1 MVLATREDAQFLSDA
16 VQGDGD
22 PLSVLQEF
30 ERSPRPTLE
39 ELKPFEYE
47 ILSDLTTSMIYI
59 VGDKVLLKLEE
70 KMNSDEARPYAKPLE
85 NFYNRITDLVSEMQQ
100 RRVVRKATI
109 DRRDEIVV
117 VHDKVWN
124 SFYKNLRSPSGS
136 ISKGLDKMKK
146 AWASHKVD
154 EVADEWFDGVDDAF
168 VAYVNC
174 FAMSSTRRT

>member
-85 NFYNRITDLVSEMQQ
+85 NVYNRITDLVSEMQQ

-124 SFYKNLRSPSGS
+124 SFYKNLRS
-136 ISKGLDKMKK
+136 
-146 AWASHKVD
+146 A
-154 EVADEWFDGVDDAF
+154 
-168 VAYVNC
+168 
-174 FAMSSTRRT
+174 

>member
-1 MVLATREDAQFLSDA
+1 MVLATREEAQYLSEA

-85 NFYNRITDLVSEMQQ
+85 NVYNRITDLVSEMQQ

-109 DRRDEIVV
+109 RVGDICGHFSAPIETVIQWYPRR
-117 VHDKVWN
+117 
-124 SFYKNLRSPSGS
+124 
-136 ISKGLDKMKK
+136 
-146 AWASHKVD
+146 
-154 EVADEWFDGVDDAF
+154 
-168 VAYVNC
+168 
-174 FAMSSTRRT
+174 RRL

>member
-47 ILSDLTTSMIYI
+47 ILSDLTTSMMYI
-59 VGDKVLLKLEE
+59 VGHKVLLKLEE
-70 KMNSDEARPYAKPLE
+70 KMNSDEARPYTKPLE

-117 VHDKVWN
+117 VHDKVYN

-136 ISKGLDKMKK
+136 ISKGE
-146 AWASHKVD
+146 AARVRGH
-154 EVADEWFDGVDDAF
+154 
-168 VAYVNC
+168 
-174 FAMSSTRRT
+174 

>member
-1 MVLATREDAQFLSDA
+1 MVLATRENAQFLSDA

-70 KMNSDEARPYAKPLE
+70 KMNSDECC
-85 NFYNRITDLVSEMQQ
+85 TS
-100 RRVVRKATI
+100 
-109 DRRDEIVV
+109 
-117 VHDKVWN
+117 
-124 SFYKNLRSPSGS
+124 LRSVC
-136 ISKGLDKMKK
+136 ISARNAETQPCSVRL
-146 AWASHKVD
+146 ART
-154 EVADEWFDGVDDAF
+154 E
-168 VAYVNC
+168 
-174 FAMSSTRRT
+174 FAKWN

>member
-100 RRVVRKATI
+100 RRVVRKA
-109 DRRDEIVV
+109 
-117 VHDKVWN
+117 
-124 SFYKNLRSPSGS
+124 SPAARSTRCSRARSRP
-136 ISKGLDKMKK
+136 
-146 AWASHKVD
+146 AASH
-154 EVADEWFDGVDDAF
+154 
-168 VAYVNC
+168 
-174 FAMSSTRRT
+174 